1 MQEQEIDLLEIV
13 YKLWCR
19 RKFLF
24 LFVLIFTLIG
34 GVVAFVLPRQYMA
47 ECILGLEVVD
57 NTMRVRLEGLSA
69 VQNMNVGNVKEVQ
82 VVSPSMYPNILYSV
96 PFQKELIHKPLFM
109 GEDQDSLSFYE
120 YYTHQKA
127 TDDRLENSSGVQ
139 NVSREEASCMGYLK
153 KKITLKVMDRDGYLK
168 LSVSMPDAEMAARMA
183 QQTQEMLQRY
193 ITEFKVAKVQAT
205 LDFIEERYAEVKKEL
220 EDKQKALMVFREK
233 NKGISTLVKEG
244 EEKIL
249 NNEYELFFNLYA
261 DIVRQREQ
269 ARMLVKENIPVLTV
283 IEPVVLPSSPA
294 KPNRLLIM
302 AVSILLGI
310 FAGCCWVL
318 LSSSYRGWKNAQLT

>member
-13 YKLWCR
+13 YKLWSR

-24 LFVLIFTLIG
+24 LFVLISTLVG
-34 GVVAFVLPRQYMA
+34 GTIAFVLPRQYVA
-47 ECILGLEVVD
+47 ECILGLEVAD
-57 NTMRVRLEGLSA
+57 NTMRVKLEGLSA
-69 VQNMNVGNVKEVQ
+69 VQNMNMGSIKEVQ

-109 GEDQDSLSFYE
+109 GDGKDSLSFYE
-120 YYTHQKA
+120 YYTHNKYSNDLQESNK
-127 TDDRLENSSGVQ
+127 GVQ
-139 NVSREEASCMGYLK
+139 SVSDQEACSMAYLK
-153 KKITLKVMDRDGYLK
+153 NRMILKVVDREGYLK
-168 LSVSMPDAEMAARMA
+168 LSVSMPNAEMAAQMT
-183 QQTQEMLQRY
+183 QQTQEMLQKY

-205 LDFIEERYAEVKKEL
+205 LDFIEERYVEVKQEL
-220 EDKQKALMVFREK
+220 EAKQQALMNFREK
-233 NKGISTLVKEG
+233 NKGISLLAKEG

-249 NNEYELFFNLYA
+249 NNEYELFFGLFA

-294 KPNRLLIM
+294 KPNRILIIGI
-302 AVSILLGI
+302 SILIGG
-310 FAGCCWVL
+310 FVGCGWIL
-318 LSSSYRGWKNAQLT
+318 LSFSYQKWKKG